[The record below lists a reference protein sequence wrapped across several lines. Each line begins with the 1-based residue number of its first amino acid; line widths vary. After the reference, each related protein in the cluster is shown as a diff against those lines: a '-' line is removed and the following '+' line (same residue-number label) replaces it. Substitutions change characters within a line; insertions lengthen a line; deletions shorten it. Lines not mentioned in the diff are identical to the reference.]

1 MFAESNAL
9 EMELLTIYCPPEVP
23 EGSSINKDSRHELFG
38 QVAGGAGSRGPEDF
52 QRRMIIQG
60 TGTPCPKTNT
70 RINLR
75 KNTLVSMAHP
85 NVREDGYEYSEDFD
99 GLQNFE
105 GKTVYLNLKCI
116 VGKGGSQT
124 RSLREVYWHIE
135 GQLRYLLSSQQDSIY
150 FANILD
156 GDEAHANMNKFQYL
170 VNLPEFQ
177 GVRQKIYVGD
187 LRGYFTWLQEK
198 IVDVE

>member
-1 MFAESNAL
+1 
-9 EMELLTIYCPPEVP
+9 MEVLTIYCPPEVP
-23 EGSSINKDSRHELFG
+23 EGSNINKDSRHELFG
-38 QVAGGAGSRGPEDF
+38 QVAGGAGSRAPEDF

-99 GLQNFE
+99 GLQNFQS
-105 GKTVYLNLKCI
+105 KTVYLNLKCI

-135 GQLRYLLSSQQDSIY
+135 GQLRYLLASQQDRIY

-156 GDEAHANMNKFQYL
+156 GDEAHMNMNKFQYL
-170 VNLPEFQ
+170 LGLPEFQ
-177 GVRQKIYVGD
+177 GLRQKIYVGD